1 MANKT
6 PLLSMLLFLPIATSA
21 SAVPAPSDDCSV
33 LDWAFREARTEFP
46 ALKNRQFGG
55 ALCTYRTN
63 EFKCEWGFPTDRYG
77 DAQTQIERLE
87 RCTAAQP
94 NAKLVEKG
102 HQQAVFQIDP
112 DTKVLIRGPDPY
124 DGDWAIQLKFTST
137 ANWN

>member
-1 MANKT
+1 MTKKLG
-6 PLLSMLLFLPIATSA
+6 LLSMAAGLAFSTQA
-21 SAVPAPSDDCSV
+21 SAIPTPSDDCSV

-55 ALCTYRTN
+55 ALCTYGRN

-77 DAQTQIERLE
+77 DAQLQIERLE

-94 NAKLVEKG
+94 NAKLIVKSRD
-102 HQQAVFQIDP
+102 QAVFQLDP

-124 DGDWAIQLKFTST
+124 NGDWAIQLKFTTT
-137 ANWN
+137 ASWN